1 MTQNFI
7 IIYITHKDMTEA
19 KRMAEALLRDHL
31 IACVNYFPIESAYWW
46 KGEITNAKEIVSIV
60 KTKKSNWAKVKKAVE
75 AIHPYETPCIMK
87 LEVESNKSY
96 AEWIHAE
103 TK

>member
-1 MTQNFI
+1 MKFI
-7 IIYITHKDMTEA
+7 IIYITHPNIKEA
-19 KRMAEALLRDHL
+19 KRVAKHLLEKRM

-46 KGEITNAKEIVSIV
+46 KGEVVSAKEIVSLV
-60 KTKKSNWAKVKKAVE
+60 KTKKENWAKVKKAVE

-87 LEVESNKSY
+87 LETDSNLSY
-96 AEWIHAE
+96 AKWVKGE